1 MIDKLTINLLVDG
14 QNLAA
19 SKEIATFEG
28 TRRYIECAFNYI
40 SDDWKG
46 CNKRAFFKNKTTGVE
61 KAQTLG
67 EDCKCFIPH
76 EVLSNPG
83 YIMISTEGQKNADD
97 DTFIITTNTVGFYNN
112 ATVHSG
118 DETDPTPSEYMQVI
132 NAAEAA
138 QKIAQSVR
146 DDADSGKFNGKPG
159 ADGAP
164 GADGKAATVSVGSV
178 TTGEAGSA
186 ASVVNSGTESAA
198 VLDFTI
204 PAGAKGEQGEQ
215 GPQGEQGSKGEQGP
229 QGEKGVSPTVSTE
242 EIVGGTRVDITDV
255 NGSHSFDVMN
265 GIDGASSEFEVKNIA
280 DRVIDGQIKNG
291 FEWDFD
297 KVYLTMTFDDSNS
310 DIDLLE
316 DMAEGIGAPLCF
328 ATIPSKLG
336 NTCTNGETVK
346 AVLTRAIKKG
356 GEVLSHYEKPLT
368 SASTDED
375 YQKVYVETK
384 KTLEENGFN
393 VNGIITAGG
402 DNYQTQDFAKATEF
416 ARIYYQYADL
426 TASNDKTN
434 RQFYNPRKFTDNG
447 LDDVKA
453 YIDGVVANGSGWINL
468 ASHGTNNVN
477 TSSVEVFR
485 EILEYAKGKGVEIV
499 TWKYLFDNFGKVK
512 NNCAVKSISVNG
524 EKAEADENGNVNLE
538 ISSASEN
545 WRLICDETLTAE
557 AQQVYKNK
565 DMNGNSF
572 NFKKLKIYVKSPV
585 NTTTAPITINIAG
598 ALRVSLDK
606 AIATAVRYS
615 LFTIECDDLACIID
629 GVMGFNDASY
639 GMSSGYVKSINFGL
653 TNISDFT
660 VRCNNTQTKLIAG
673 TQIKAW
679 GC

>member
-1 MIDKLTINLLVDG
+1 MKLLI
-14 QNLAA
+14 
-19 SKEIATFEG
+19 
-28 TRRYIECAFNYI
+28 
-40 SDDWKG
+40 
-46 CNKRAFFKNKTTGVE
+46 
-61 KAQTLG
+61 
-67 EDCKCFIPH
+67 
-76 EVLSNPG
+76 
-83 YIMISTEGQKNADD
+83 EGQKISSFDSPPIRLVAGSSEFVPIELQCSSEWDELLVTVQFIQQGKTISKYIGKARTLNVPADISAGWLMITCFGAKT
-97 DTFIITTNTVGFYNN
+97 DTEVFGTVNGY
-112 ATVHSG
+112 
-118 DETDPTPSEYMQVI
+118 ETEVYPAGLSSTEQEPIPPTPNLYNQLVAEVKKYADEAQESADKVSEAQETSAQAKAI
-132 NAAEAA
+132 ADKIQENAENG
-138 QKIAQSVR
+138 VY
-146 DDADSGKFNGKPG
+146 NGK
-159 ADGAP
+159 D
-164 GADGKAATVSVGSV
+164 
-178 TTGEAGSA
+178 
-186 ASVVNSGTESAA
+186 
-198 VLDFTI
+198 
-204 PAGAKGEQGEQ
+204 GEQ
-215 GPQGEQGSKGEQGP
+215 GPPGVQGPIGPTGP

-265 GIDGASSEFEVKNIA
+265 GIDGAPSEFEVKNIA

-316 DMAEGIGAPLCF
+316 DMAEGIGVPLCF
-328 ATIPSKLG
+328 ATIPLKLG

-346 AVLTRAIKKG
+346 AVLTRAVKNG
-356 GEVLSHYEKPLT
+356 GEILSHYGEPLT

-384 KTLEENGFN
+384 KTLEENGFD

-402 DNYQTQDFAKATEF
+402 ANYQTQDFAKATEI

-447 LDDVKA
+447 LNDVKA

-512 NNCAVKSISVNG
+512 NDCAVKSISVNG
-524 EKAEADENGNVNLE
+524 EKAEADESGNVNLE

-545 WRLICDETLTAE
+545 WRLIYDETLTDE
-557 AQQVYKNK
+557 VQQVYKNK
-565 DMNGNSF
+565 DMSGNLF
-572 NFKKLKIYVKSPV
+572 NLKKLKIYVKSPA
-585 NTTTAPITINIAG
+585 NTVDAPITINIAG
-598 ALRVSLDK
+598 ALRVSLAH
-606 AIATAVRYS
+606 AITTAVRYS
-615 LFTIECDDLACIID
+615 LFTIECDNLACIID
-629 GVMGFNDASY
+629 GIMGFNDKTY

-660 VRCNNTQTKLIAG
+660 VRCNNTETKLLAG
-673 TQIKAW
+673 TEIKVW

>member
-1 MIDKLTINLLVDG
+1 MADKLTINLLVDG
-14 QNLAA
+14 QALTA
-19 SKEIATFEG
+19 SKEIATYEG
-28 TRRYIECAFNYI
+28 TRQYIECSFTFI
-40 SDDWKG
+40 SDDWKD

-61 KAQTLG
+61 KAQSINESG
-67 EDCKCFIPH
+67 KCYIPH
-76 EVLSNPG
+76 EVLQEPG
-83 YIMISTEGQKNADD
+83 YILISAEGQRNADAN
-97 DTFIITTNTVGFYNN
+97 TYIITTGSVGFYNN
-112 ATVHSG
+112 STVHSG
-118 DETDPTPSEYMQVI
+118 EETDPTPSEYMQVI
-132 NAAEAA
+132 NAAEEA

-146 DDADSGKFNGKPG
+146 DDADSGKFNGAPG

-164 GADGKAATVSVGSV
+164 GKDGKAATIAVGSV
-178 TTGEAGSA
+178 TTVEAGSA
-186 ASVVNSGTESAA
+186 ASVTNAGTESAA
-198 VLDFTI
+198 VLDFVI
-204 PAGAKGEQGEQ
+204 PQGAKGEQGLQ
-215 GPQGEQGSKGEQGP
+215 GPKGEPGPQGEQGP

-265 GIDGASSEFEVKNIA
+265 GIDGVPSEFEVKNIA
-280 DRVIDGQIKNG
+280 GRVIDGQIKNG

-316 DMAEGIGAPLCF
+316 DMAEGIGVPLCF

-346 AVLTRAIKKG
+346 AVLTRAVKKG
-356 GEVLSHYEKPLT
+356 GEVLSHYGEPLT

-384 KTLEENGFN
+384 KTLEENGFD

-402 DNYQTQDFAKATEF
+402 DNFQTQDFAKATEI

-477 TSSVEVFR
+477 TSSAEVFR
-485 EILEYAKGKGVEIV
+485 EILEYAKGKGAEIV

-512 NNCAVKSISVNG
+512 NDCAVKSISVNG
-524 EKAEADENGNVNLE
+524 EKAEADESGNVNLE
-538 ISSASEN
+538 IPSASEN
-545 WRLICDETLTAE
+545 WRLICDETLTDE
-557 AQQVYKNK
+557 VQQVYKNK

-572 NFKKLKIYVKSPV
+572 NFKKLKIYVKSPA

-598 ALRVSLDK
+598 ALRASLDK

-615 LFTIECDDLACIID
+615 LFTIECDNLACIIS

-660 VRCNNTQTKLIAG
+660 VRCNNTQTKLLAG

>member
-40 SDDWKG
+40 SDDWKD

-83 YIMISTEGQKNADD
+83 YIMISTEGQKNADN

-132 NAAEAA
+132 NAAEEA

-146 DDADSGKFNGKPG
+146 DDADSGKFNG
-159 ADGAP
+159 AP
-164 GADGKAATVSVGSV
+164 S
-178 TTGEAGSA
+178 E
-186 ASVVNSGTESAA
+186 
-198 VLDFTI
+198 L
-204 PAGAKGEQGEQ
+204 
-215 GPQGEQGSKGEQGP
+215 
-229 QGEKGVSPTVSTE
+229 
-242 EIVGGTRVDITDV
+242 
-255 NGSHSFDVMN
+255 
-265 GIDGASSEFEVKNIA
+265 SEFKVKNIA

-346 AVLTRAIKKG
+346 AVLTRAVKKG
-356 GEVLSHYEKPLT
+356 GEVLSHYGEPLT

-384 KTLEENGFN
+384 KTLEENGFD

-402 DNYQTQDFAKATEF
+402 ADFQTQDFAKATEL

-477 TSSVEVFR
+477 TSSAEVFR
-485 EILEYAKGKGVEIV
+485 EILEYANGKGVEIV

-512 NNCAVKSISVNG
+512 NDCAVKSISVNG
-524 EKAEADENGNVNLE
+524 EKAEVDESGNVNLE

-545 WRLICDETLTAE
+545 WRLIYDETLTDE
-557 AQQVYKNK
+557 VQQVYKNK

-572 NFKKLKIYVKSPV
+572 NFKKLKIYVKSPA

-598 ALRVSLDK
+598 VLRVSLDK

-615 LFTIECDDLACIID
+615 LFTIECDNLACIIS

-660 VRCNNTQTKLIAG
+660 VRCNNTQTKLLAG